1 MKLIR
6 NIFLLLITL
15 VLFTTCK
22 KYPEDKGI
30 NLKQAKRRIFGDWEL
45 NRILLDGNDIT
56 QQMDD
61 SVSNRNFKG
70 IVLQIF
76 GNYDQRDTPRGN
88 YSTQLIINPIT
99 KSRFTNGKGNGFTF
113 EKNEDLEILLGGY
126 SAAPN
131 DGNLPHDNI
140 FLRHINGK
148 FKILRLQNH
157 DFKIQSIKTSI
168 AYEFKK

>member
-1 MKLIR
+1 ML
-6 NIFLLLITL
+6 
-15 VLFTTCK
+15 LFTTCK

-30 NLKQAKRRIFGDWEL
+30 NFKQAKRRIFGDWEL
-45 NRILLDGNDIT
+45 NRVLLYGNDIT

-61 SVSNRNFKG
+61 SIPNRNFKG
-70 IVLQIF
+70 IILQIL

-99 KSRFTNGKGNGFTF
+99 KSLFQNGKNDGFAF
-113 EKNEDLEILLGGY
+113 KKNEDFEIFLGAY
-126 SAAPN
+126 NAAPN
-131 DGNLPHDNI
+131 DGNLPHDNV

-157 DFKIQSIKTSI
+157 DFKIQSTTTNIT
-168 AYEFKK
+168 YEFKK

>member
-1 MKLIR
+1 MQR
-6 NIFLLLITL
+6 LLMYSFCILM
-15 VLFTTCK
+15 FTTCK

-61 SVSNRNFKG
+61 SIANRNFKG
-70 IVLQIF
+70 IILQIY
-76 GNYDQRDTPRGN
+76 GNTDQRDTPRGN

-99 KSRFTNGKGNGFTF
+99 KSLFQNGKGNGFTF
-113 EKNEDLEILLGGY
+113 EKNEDFQIQLGSY
-126 SAAPN
+126 NAVPN

-148 FKILRLQNH
+148 FKIVRLQKH
-157 DFKIQSIKTSI
+157 DFKILSTTTNIT
-168 AYEFKK
+168 YEFKK